1 LQRLAG
7 DFPDVVA
14 NPRGRGLM
22 CAFDAPDSHAR
33 DQLVKAFFAEKLLLV
48 GCGSRSIRFRPH
60 LLVSGEEIGQGLD
73 RIRKVLKMGD
83 FRRMEVHQDPCL
95 GSGT

>member
-1 LQRLAG
+1 
-7 DFPDVVA
+7 
-14 NPRGRGLM
+14 M
-22 CAFDAPDSHAR
+22 CAFDAPDSRTR

-60 LLVSGEEIGQGLD
+60 LVVSSEEIQQGLD
-73 RIRKVLKMGD
+73 IIRRILQKGD
-83 FRRMEVHQDPCL
+83 FLHLEIHQDPCL